1 MSTTHKPSF
10 DKAIRACRFL
20 DDPKALYQQPICLL
34 PISKNLRG
42 ELDLC
47 LSERQECHEPDCLT
61 YKTDHLLRL
70 EVHGFDDCD
79 GEASACLDGRFLV
92 RNLVHALIEDGYGR
106 GPHTGD
112 FVWRGDCMIV
122 VGEMSGMT
130 NVGTHR
136 EPVFG
141 PCQVCNERG
150 VLEGRLVG
158 RVVRAQDK
166 RLIGCCVTAV
176 YRIKFDPSE
185 GFQDTGVEGT
195 LEGVIVCPCEE
206 GSCTDFGNF
215 TVGTYPNPL
224 EIGGARFDVRD
235 HTGSSLADNDVANW
249 GAFTGL
255 NAGFNTKITPAQPAT
270 TVVVTLANFSTPPTV
285 TAFDSTANVVDVA
298 VMSVN
303 NGSERL
309 ELNGSG
315 PEITAVVVDSPQNE
329 TLILEFCVE

>member
-1 MSTTHKPSF
+1 MPTTTQPTPTF
-10 DKAIRACRFL
+10 DKAIRACRGL
-20 DDPKALYQQPICLL
+20 DDPRSLYEKPLCLL
-34 PISKNLRG
+34 PISKNVRG

-47 LSERQECHEPDCLT
+47 FSERQECREPGCLT
-61 YKTDHLLRL
+61 YKTDHVLRL
-70 EVHGFDDCD
+70 EVQGFDCD

-92 RNLVHALIEDGYGR
+92 RNLVHALIEDGQGR

-112 FVWRGDCMIV
+112 FVWRGDCLAV

-136 EPVFG
+136 APVFD
-141 PCQVCNERG
+141 PCQVCNQRG

-158 RVVRAQDK
+158 RVVRAKDK

-176 YRIKFDPSE
+176 YRIRFDPSE
-185 GFQDTGVEGT
+185 GFSDTGVEGT
-195 LEGVIVCPCEE
+195 IEGVIVCPCDE
-206 GSCTDFGNF
+206 GQCIGFDNLA
-215 TVGTYPNPL
+215 VGTYPNPL
-224 EIGGARFDVRD
+224 DIGGARFDVRD
-235 HTGSSLADNDVANW
+235 HTGNPVADNDVVSW

-255 NAGFNTKITPAQPAT
+255 NAGFNTKITLTQPADA
-270 TVVVTLANFSTPPTV
+270 VAITLANFSTPPTV
-285 TAFDSTANVVDVA
+285 TAFDSAAAVVDSA

-309 ELNGSG
+309 ELTG
-315 PEITAVVVDSPQNE
+315 PDIKTVVVDSPQNE